1 MTARRISLAR
11 RSVANVIE
19 TVTGVKNESVSHRF
33 RKRKLLLLPLL
44 ILVLVGSLIAYRSVA
59 PQLPRGVSQPDFEK
73 AAADFKGE
81 FDRDGDYFDVLMTLA
96 EMAAN
101 RKDSATAIIC
111 YQQIPTRHARYGPS
125 ARYEEALLFAQTDQ
139 VQRAEDSLN
148 EFLELLKDGIQL
160 PDRQVAHS
168 RHWLTLIY
176 GVELRSEERRII
188 LHSLMEDHQADIN
201 DVKQYYFGSLLIWQ
215 TAFGSQ
221 RVRDFLILD
230 PANRHLRNAEAR
242 HLVGEGRLKEA
253 RERLA
258 VLRSEDPHDLRTLA
272 VLLESSYEMNDWV
285 AFTSEIAEAPEF
297 SKDEPWLLTQLRGEW
312 ALHQND
318 WLEAEKYFQYLLE
331 NDPPNAVC
339 LTGLARAFAGQG
351 MSKEREIILQRSL
364 LVAKL
369 RVDLSAITHDNPK
382 SAKSV
387 ANSAR
392 QLGMDDAVA
401 ILEFFAARMPDGTP

>member
-1 MTARRISLAR
+1 M
-11 RSVANVIE
+11 ANVIE
-19 TVTGVKNESVSHRF
+19 AVTGVKNDSVSHRF
-33 RKRKLLLLPLL
+33 RKRKRKLLLLPLL
-44 ILVLVGSLIAYRSVA
+44 ILVLVGGLIAFRSVA
-59 PQLPRGVSQPDFEK
+59 PQLPPGVSRPDFEK
-73 AAADFKGE
+73 AAADFKHE
-81 FDRDGDYFDVLMTLA
+81 FDRDGDHFDVLLTLA

-101 RKDSATAIIC
+101 RKDSATAIVC

-139 VQRAEDSLN
+139 VQRAEDSFN
-148 EFLELLKDGIQL
+148 EFLELLEQGIQL

-168 RHWLTLIY
+168 RHWLSLIY
-176 GVELRSEERRII
+176 GVELRPEDRRIV
-188 LHSLMEDHQADIN
+188 LHNLMDDHQADIN

-221 RVRDFLILD
+221 RVRDFLKLD

-242 HLVGEGRLKEA
+242 YLVGEGRLKEA

-272 VLLESSYEMNDWV
+272 VLLENSYEMNDWA
-285 AFTSEIAEAPEF
+285 AFSSEIAEAPEF
-297 SKDEPWLLTQLRGEW
+297 SKDEPWLLTQLRGAW

-318 WLEAEKYFQYLLE
+318 WLKAEEYFQYILE
-331 NDPPNAVC
+331 IDPPNAAC
-339 LTGLARAFAGQG
+339 LMGLARAFAGQG

-382 SAKSV
+382 GARSV

-392 QLGMDDAVA
+392 QLGMDDAAA
-401 ILEFFAARMPDGTP
+401 ILEFFAARMPDETR